1 MKKIAGWLL
10 LVLALCAG
18 AILGILVAGERAA
31 LEAVVILPT
40 PPFEFSAYVESG
52 SFVC

>member
-40 PPFEFSAYVESG
+40 PPADIQQPGTPEPPA
-52 SFVC
+52 